1 VFNEAVAMMRAQ
13 ALKKGL
19 AFEVTFDGDKTGQV
33 HGDLFRLKQILL
45 NLLSNAVKY
54 TEKGTV
60 TVKATLAGKDADNW
74 LFRFSVT
81 DTGEGIAKEAI
92 PHLFDRFF
100 QAGSQTKGTGLGL
113 AITKRLLVL
122 QGGDITVESEV
133 GIGSTFA
140 FELPYAKVEL
150 PLMQETPPRE
160 VEETTG
166 AFMDGKYV
174 LIADDQEMNLLLLK
188 MILTRWKCQFDM
200 ATSGTAALELFQRNN
215 YDFVLLDL
223 HMPGLMGTEV
233 MEQIRKHPDP
243 RKSSVIGLA
252 LSANLSAA
260 DEEAIRQAGFNG
272 WLLKPF
278 REKDIYSAI
287 MKAMNA

>member
-1 VFNEAVAMMRAQ
+1 M
-13 ALKKGL
+13 
-19 AFEVTFDGDKTGQV
+19 
-33 HGDLFRLKQILL
+33 
-45 NLLSNAVKY
+45 
-54 TEKGTV
+54 
-60 TVKATLAGKDADNW
+60 
-74 LFRFSVT
+74 
-81 DTGEGIAKEAI
+81 
-92 PHLFDRFF
+92 
-100 QAGSQTKGTGLGL
+100 
-113 AITKRLLVL
+113 
-122 QGGDITVESEV
+122 
-133 GIGSTFA
+133 
-140 FELPYAKVEL
+140 
-150 PLMQETPPRE
+150 PLMQETPPRD
-160 VEETTG
+160 VEEPTG
-166 AFMDGKYV
+166 AFMEGKYV

-233 MEQIRKHPDP
+233 MEQIRQSPDP
-243 RKSSVIGLA
+243 RKASVIALA

-287 MKAMNA
+287 MKFMNA